1 MMSVEPK
8 RKTCQRGILDMVVD
22 AESGTMDTVYVED

>member
-8 RKTCQRGILDMVVD
+8 RKTCQRGVLDIVVH
-22 AESGTMDTVYVED
+22 AESGTMGTVYVED